1 MKIVAGVD
9 WSDAAFAAIE
19 QLGLLYQP
27 TDVTLVH
34 GVDLGLFEYPIV
46 AEAANLQGYDI
57 FRKSMF
63 EAGCESLD
71 RAATMLPND
80 IPKPRQLCEFR
91 KPARF
96 LLDTATAMAA
106 DLIVVG
112 THDHSR
118 VAELVLTSVSHRVL
132 LHAMQPTLL
141 VKGRAKPIRRVL
153 VAIEGRDDGRQICRA
168 DAPDADAG
176 TLSHPA
182 IRILVRGIDGP
193 SAGERQSLRRGA
205 APVTLQCVES
215 CDEGGAG
222 TCDLGNCEG
231 VRPRCG
237 RFPRTGRAGS
247 VSPGERL
254 SCDRAPGRMSGPGG
268 TFRKSN
274 PFIVF
279 RAGSY
284 GARRLGRVRF
294 CRSVAARR
302 HPHPT
307 FFARPTGSGYR

>member
-9 WSDAAFAAIE
+9 WSDAAFAAVE

-63 EAGCESLD
+63 EAGCESLE

-96 LLDTATAMAA
+96 LLDAATAMAA

-141 VKGRAKPIRRVL
+141 VKGHAKPIRRVL
-153 VAIEGRDDGRQICRA
+153 VAIEGRDDGRQICEW
-168 DAPDADAG
+168 
-176 TLSHPA
+176 LSRHPFRTPVEA
-182 IRILVRGIDGP
+182 TVLTAV
-193 SAGERQSLRRGA
+193 GA
-205 APVTLQCVES
+205 
-215 CDEGGAG
+215 
-222 TCDLGNCEG
+222 
-231 VRPRCG
+231 
-237 RFPRTGRAGS
+237 AGS
-247 VSPGERL
+247 VGN
-254 SCDRAPGRMSGPGG
+254 AV
-268 TFRKSN
+268 T
-274 PFIVF
+274 V
-279 RAGSY
+279 
-284 GARRLGRVRF
+284 GA
-294 CRSVAARR
+294 
-302 HPHPT
+302 
-307 FFARPTGSGYR
+307 

>member
-9 WSDAAFAAIE
+9 WSDAAFAAVE

-63 EAGCESLD
+63 EAGCESLE

-96 LLDTATAMAA
+96 LLDTAAAMAA

-141 VKGRAKPIRRVL
+141 VKGHAKPIRRVL
-153 VAIEGRDDGRQICRA
+153 VAIEGHDDGRQICEWLSRHPFRTSVEATVLTAVPMLPTPMPELSPIPPFESWSEELMAQAQVSVRA
-168 DAPDADAG
+168 CAEA
-176 TLSHPA
+176 L
-182 IRILVRGIDGP
+182 LP
-193 SAGERQSLRRGA
+193 SRYSASSRVMKGEP
-205 APVTLQCVES
+205 APVISETAKEFDLVVVGS
-215 CDEGGAG
+215 HGREGL
-222 TCDLGNCEG
+222 D
-231 VRPRCG
+231 
-237 RFPRTGRAGS
+237 RFLLGS
-247 VSPGERL
+247 VSHAIVHQVKCPVLVVR
-254 SCDRAPGRMSGPGG
+254 SGQ
-268 TFRKSN
+268 
-274 PFIVF
+274 
-279 RAGSY
+279 
-284 GARRLGRVRF
+284 
-294 CRSVAARR
+294 
-302 HPHPT
+302 PT
-307 FFARPTGSGYR
+307 PS